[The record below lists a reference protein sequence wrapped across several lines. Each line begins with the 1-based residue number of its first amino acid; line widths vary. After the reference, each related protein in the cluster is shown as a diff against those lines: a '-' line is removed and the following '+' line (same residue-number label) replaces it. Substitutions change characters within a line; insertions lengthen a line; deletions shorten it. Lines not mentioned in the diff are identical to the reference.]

1 MVTLRPLA
9 ALEPRTTYVVA
20 IHGMKDLDEQ
30 LIEAPLGFRAL
41 RDGTIDNVELNSLK
55 TKYESTIFPLIALL
69 GFHEQTYSSH
79 GILPLAVVRGRHRIY
94 YKARNWRCL
103 GWKVTNRLLR

>member
-1 MVTLRPLA
+1 
-9 ALEPRTTYVVA
+9 
-20 IHGMKDLDEQ
+20 MKDLDEQ

-55 TKYESTIFPLIALL
+55 TKYESTIFPFNC
-69 GFHEQTYSSH
+69 GFWDFTNRLTARMGFYHWQSCV
-79 GILPLAVVRGRHRIY
+79 GDRIY